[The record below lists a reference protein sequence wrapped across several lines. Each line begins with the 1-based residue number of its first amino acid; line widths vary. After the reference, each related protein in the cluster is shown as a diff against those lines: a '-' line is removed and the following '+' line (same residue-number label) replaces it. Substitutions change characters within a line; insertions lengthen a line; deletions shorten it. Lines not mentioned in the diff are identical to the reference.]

1 MVIKAIATDIDGTI
15 TNNRREITVEV
26 IYAFR
31 KLEKKNIKVIL
42 VSGNVLPVTMG
53 FRIFLGTSGPLI
65 SENGG
70 IVLNDKIYKY
80 FDKKDIEDAFLNFK
94 KIYPKAERILTDRW
108 RETSITLVPETD
120 LKIAK
125 EFFSNLNYNVQAT
138 GFGIHIM
145 HKEQNKLFGLKKI
158 SEMIS
163 IDLDEIMAFGDSEND
178 VEMIKNAGIGIAV
191 SNAWNI
197 VKENADYITRKK
209 YGHGVIEAL
218 KKYKIL

>member
-1 MVIKAIATDIDGTI
+1 
-15 TNNRREITVEV
+15 
-26 IYAFR
+26 
-31 KLEKKNIKVIL
+31 
-42 VSGNVLPVTMG
+42 
-53 FRIFLGTSGPLI
+53 
-65 SENGG
+65 
-70 IVLNDKIYKY
+70 
-80 FDKKDIEDAFLNFK
+80 
-94 KIYPKAERILTDRW
+94 
-108 RETSITLVPETD
+108 
-120 LKIAK
+120 
-125 EFFSNLNYNVQAT
+125 
-138 GFGIHIM
+138 HIM